1 VQELNKGTYLVQ
13 LQVLGW
19 HDPEK
24 FRGIFNKEEVVE
36 NAAFEEEL
44 KVLSKKVEVA

>member
-1 VQELNKGTYLVQ
+1 VQELNKDTYLIQ

-24 FRGIFNKEEVVE
+24 FRGIFNKEVVE